1 MVAEIISRTITS
13 VTGASIVIARPDDIE
28 EGDLLVLLLTIGAVA
43 AEAATL
49 TYPAVDWMDH
59 AARPPVT
66 GTGVRTMQAFKYA
79 TADEDSS
86 YEFTYTASRPMI
98 GTLVLVRGAKRDFMF
113 DPVLYPYGYF
123 APAGPVLGSSA
134 PAASTS
140 ITPFPLITTAID
152 YTLGLYLFTQYDAA
166 AGSPKLDDPSPLID
180 IMHRTQ
186 GTTLAVLAMDDFYDT
201 IQVAPAITVSSS
213 LSKPWV
219 AVSLA
224 IESAEMPAS
233 VDNYKSKL
241 LRRTM
246 PPPYDQRLASTLG
259 KILTVIGT
267 CDNEIGGLFGED
279 DFLPNEEA

>member
-1 MVAEIISRTITS
+1 MVAEIISYSVTS
-13 VTGASIVIARPDDIE
+13 VTGASIVMARPDDAE
-28 EGDLLVLLLTIGAVA
+28 EGDLLILLLTIGGVI

-49 TYPAVDWMDH
+49 TYPAADWMDH
-59 AARPPVT
+59 AAASPVT
-66 GTGVRTMQAFKYA
+66 GTGVRTLQAFKYI
-79 TADEDSS
+79 TDSEDSS
-86 YEFTYTASRPMI
+86 YTFTYTASRPMV
-98 GTLVLVRGAKRDFMF
+98 GTLVLIRGAKRDFMF
-113 DPVLYPYGYF
+113 DPVVYPYGYF
-123 APAGPVLGSSA
+123 APAGPTLGSSTS
-134 PAASTS
+134 AAAAS

-180 IMHRTQ
+180 ILHRTLS
-186 GTTLAVLAMDDFYDT
+186 TTFAVLAMDDFYDT
-201 IQVAPAITVSSS
+201 IQVAPAITASSS

-224 IESAEMPAS
+224 IESAEVPAS

-267 CDNEIGGLFGED
+267 SDNEIGGLFGAD
-279 DFLPNEEA
+279 DFLPNEA